1 MKKAFKFTKH
11 KFHTMSILYFNQRR
25 RIYKQDSMKN
35 ATYYTMEITVIV
47 NHFLNKFSKVERGDK
62 MDAIHI
68 TFLKNPYVDM
78 YSLN

>member
-1 MKKAFKFTKH
+1 
-11 KFHTMSILYFNQRR
+11 
-25 RIYKQDSMKN
+25 MKN

-78 YSLN
+78 YSLNWNADFFRSQIFRFDCIVTTKYHSGHEKIK